1 MGHVHRLR
9 SRQVRAL
16 VSEDEPVAVDEVAQL
31 RRCVEDIARLN
42 ALCVGQD
49 ARDPT
54 YIAEA
59 FLEIILEMLDLDFV
73 GIRFNDTPHIFRRV
87 GRAFAP
93 AQALQSVL
101 AGIDHWLQSEAPPPA
116 RLVVDGVPFS
126 AITLPLGGLA
136 SLGLLIAVSERATFP
151 GPLELLRLRSAVA
164 QASLAMREV
173 RDISNRRAP
182 TDMRIEKPVGL
193 ALAESEWN
201 LNLIINT
208 IPAMAWSATA
218 DGILEFC
225 NRHFLE
231 FVGLSAQ
238 ELMGLGFH
246 RIFHP
251 DDTEHLLSEWQDIM
265 GSKQPREVEG
275 RIRSASGTFRW
286 FTLRQN
292 PLLDADGN
300 VVKWYGVVLDIEDRK
315 SAEDALKVARSALL
329 ASEQNLRLIVD
340 SLPVLAWVSREDGS
354 AEFVN
359 QRWTEYAGV
368 NAEALLNWGDFNF
381 YHPDDVDR
389 MLHAWQEATRSSD
402 TASLK
407 GRIRR
412 HDGQYR
418 WFFFACRKITDA
430 HGQVRWVGANVD
442 IEDLQRAEDA
452 LRASE
457 QRLKLIID
465 TIPAMAWSATP
476 SGEVDF
482 WNKNLLDY
490 CGLSFGDIAGQGFY
504 RIFHP
509 DDLEAMADSWERVRA
524 TKKGEEIDG
533 RIRRADG
540 EYRWF
545 NLRQNPLLD
554 ANGNVVKWYGAL
566 IEIEDRKRAEEELRQ
581 SQSELARVARVT
593 TLGELAVSIA
603 HEVNQP
609 LMAIVTSAGTC
620 LRWLDETQF
629 DLAQARQAA
638 ERVIR
643 DGHRAGEII
652 ASIRALARK
661 APTCAE
667 AMDMRSAIRDVLLV
681 LNGELRRRTVDA
693 RVEGDHREPL
703 IILGDRTQLQQ
714 VLLNLIM
721 NGVEAMSENGASPR
735 RLTVRSTAQSDGFA
749 RICVEDTGSGLGTE
763 NVDRIFEAFYSTKPS
778 GMGMGLSICRSI
790 IEAHGGSIEVS
801 APQDG
806 PGSAFSFTVPLAG
819 RP

>member
-1 MGHVHRLR
+1 
-9 SRQVRAL
+9 
-16 VSEDEPVAVDEVAQL
+16 VSEDEPVAVDEVAHL
-31 RRCVEDIARLN
+31 RRCVEDVGRLN

-54 YIAEA
+54 YIAEV
-59 FLEIILEMLDLDFV
+59 FLEIIVEMLDLDFV

-93 AQALQSVL
+93 AHELQSVL
-101 AGIDHWLQSEAPPPA
+101 AGIDHWLQSEEPPPA
-116 RLVVDGVPFS
+116 RLVVGGVPFS
-126 AITLPLGGLA
+126 AIALPLGGLA
-136 SLGLLIAVSERATFP
+136 NLGLLIAVSGRATFP
-151 GPLELLRLRSAVA
+151 EALELLRLRTAVA
-164 QASLAMREV
+164 QASLAIREV
-173 RDISNRRAP
+173 REISNRRAL
-182 TDMRIEKPVGL
+182 TDMRVEKPVGQ

-225 NRHFLE
+225 NQHFLE

-265 GSKQPREVEG
+265 GSKRPREVEG
-275 RIRSASGTFRW
+275 RIRSASGAFRW

-359 QRWTEYAGV
+359 QRWAEYAGV

-389 MLHAWQEATRSSD
+389 MLHAWKEATRSSD

-412 HDGQYR
+412 YDGQYR

-524 TKKGEEIDG
+524 MKKGEEIDG

-554 ANGNVVKWYGAL
+554 VNGDVVKWYGAL

-652 ASIRALARK
+652 ASIRALVRK
-661 APTCAE
+661 APTRVE
-667 AMDMRSAIRDVLLV
+667 AMDIRSAIRDVLLV
-681 LNGELRRRTVDA
+681 LNGELRRRAVDA
-693 RVEGDHREPL
+693 RVEGDQREPL

-721 NGVEAMSENGASPR
+721 NGVEAMGENGASPM

-749 RICVEDTGSGLGTE
+749 RISVEDTGSGLDEE
-763 NVDRIFEAFYSTKPS
+763 NVDRVFEAFYSTKPS

-790 IEAHGGSIEVS
+790 IEAHGGFIEVS
-801 APQDG
+801 STHDAR
-806 PGSAFSFTVPLAG
+806 GSAFSFTVPLAG
-819 RP
+819 RA